1 MTLIRINQLSS
12 HVRLALWQMTERVED
27 MVCPPMLDLSDIR
40 SEHRRKEKLVAY
52 EMLHAL
58 TGRRDLLIQHEASGR
73 PFIEG
78 YKVSISHTRGWAAM
92 MLSDDEEVGVDIE
105 YQSDRVNKI
114 VERFMRPDE
123 DGSSL
128 DRRLINWCAKEA
140 VYKLRSP
147 EDLQY
152 FEMRVRFSEEPRT
165 ETSLLSSAK
174 SLSEMTESPAEKST
188 ACAPEGIV
196 QVDDLK
202 KNETLMVNYEKN
214 NNYVLAWVMER

>member
-1 MTLIRINQLSS
+1 
-12 HVRLALWQMTERVED
+12 MTERVED